1 MPYSLNGV
9 YERPTRSSLDRLT
22 HEHGLKD
29 ELDSAW
35 AVRPLEL
42 LRDGDRA
49 MLVLED
55 AGGEPLDRLLGRPME
70 TAQFLRIA
78 IPLVVA
84 LRLAHERG
92 LIHKA
97 SNQRIFWL
105 TSLEAGHGSEV
116 SLLLRVKPVNGRRPE
131 PPEVIAGTLAYMA
144 PEQTGRMNRSV
155 DSRSDLYA
163 LGVTFYELL
172 TGGLPFTGSDPIELI
187 HRHLA
192 REPVPPRDRLGEGPS
207 SLRW

>member
-92 LIHKA
+92 LIHKDIKPA
-97 SNQRIFWL
+97 NILVDLAGGGAWL
-105 TSLEAGHGSEV
+105 TGFAIASRQTRERRQPRAAGG
-116 SLLLRVKPVNGRRPE
+116 
-131 PPEVIAGTLAYMA
+131 
-144 PEQTGRMNRSV
+144 
-155 DSRSDLYA
+155 
-163 LGVTFYELL
+163 
-172 TGGLPFTGSDPIELI
+172 
-187 HRHLA
+187 
-192 REPVPPRDRLGEGPS
+192 
-207 SLRW
+207 

>member
-116 SLLLRVKPVNGRRPE
+116 SLLLRVKPVNAASPSRR
-131 PPEVIAGTLAYMA
+131 
-144 PEQTGRMNRSV
+144 R
-155 DSRSDLYA
+155 
-163 LGVTFYELL
+163 
-172 TGGLPFTGSDPIELI
+172 
-187 HRHLA
+187 
-192 REPVPPRDRLGEGPS
+192 
-207 SLRW
+207 